1 MIFTDTQGNVVPD
14 IEHRIALPGLI
25 RALLD
30 NGTLRPEDVTNAT
43 EGRIIAQVE
52 PEVLAYVEATE
63 QDDGAD
69 ARPLPEQGPTATL
82 LAAELAESDEE

>member
-14 IEHRIALPGLI
+14 IEHRVTLPGLI

-63 QDDGAD
+63 QDEPTEPEPTEAD
-69 ARPLPEQGPTATL
+69 QLNETEG
-82 LAAELAESDEE
+82 SEE

>member
-14 IEHRIALPGLI
+14 IEYRIPLQGLI

-52 PEVLAYVEATE
+52 PEVVAYVEATE
-63 QDDGAD
+63 KDDAPDAGVGGAD
-69 ARPLPEQGPTATL
+69 DNDDVVVTSE
-82 LAAELAESDEE
+82 

>member
-52 PEVLAYVEATE
+52 PEVVAYVEATE
-63 QDDGAD
+63 RDD
-69 ARPLPEQGPTATL
+69 EPTDPPATL
-82 LAAELAESDEE
+82 DATVRRSAAD